1 MRLSILSTLLFAACS
16 LAFSQSANN
25 NVALYWGQNS
35 AGKTGS
41 QGRLADYCDGS
52 SDIILLSFLHIFFGT
67 SGLPEVN
74 FAASCNDGSLFPGTG
89 LLQCPNIAED
99 IKICQGKGKIILLS
113 LGGAS
118 GAYGFSSD
126 SQAEQFAQTVWDMFA
141 GGSSSTRPFGDSVID
156 GFDLDIEGGSTT
168 GYAAFSNKLR
178 QLYSTDSSKQ
188 YYISAAPQCPCPDVY
203 VNSAIVGS
211 KIDFLFVQFY
221 NNYCGMQTWQPNNA
235 DPNFNY
241 LDWDKLVKSSPNP
254 DCKVYLGVPASPSA
268 AGSGY
273 VPISKVVQAANYLQN
288 TYSTFGG
295 IMMWDAS
302 QAVANVDSS
311 TNLNFAA
318 GAKQG
323 LGGANSPQVP
333 SVTVPSVPPSSSA
346 SSSTLSIVVT
356 PSSSVVPT
364 IPSSSSSLSSSSDIT
379 TTVLTTIT
387 TDITSILPG
396 TSTSIITISKSDS
409 SSSSSS
415 VSTPSSSSPS
425 LPTPSSSPTTLAPSS
440 PSLSVSVPSSSSSSV
455 PAPSSSSQ
463 IVTITL
469 TSTNAPPSAT
479 PSNSPITS
487 SCTESS
493 LFGNLP
499 LSVAPPAITTSPA
512 LSVIGFSVYSSV
524 DTGGDVIYEY
534 STMVNP
540 QSGSLVQRN
549 IKDDEEMDT
558 LAIEPS
564 VLDFTGPVPAISSA
578 VFVPISVASEKIDTA
593 YSSAGFHHRHS
604 HTEFAKDVPL
614 IVHAINTPAND
625 VESDS
630 DAEFCPVEGGTCN
643 TPGELKC
650 TLDGYAQC
658 ISGTWVIRPCS
669 IGTVCKESGLIVF
682 CDWAG
687 SSTPSDS
694 KCGGHVH
701 TKRDSSDSASSKT
714 FSHGDFAALTPSNE
728 TLTETMYT
736 LKISVQQLNS
746 TNFNGIITASTVTN
760 NPIGPNWQLSF
771 ASVLNITGVGRGA
784 LVGYDEETSS
794 YTVAS
799 IPLAEPASNMA
810 ILIPFW
816 GTYP

>member
-1 MRLSILSTLLFAACS
+1 MRLPILSTLLFAACS
-16 LAFSQSANN
+16 VAFSPSANN

-35 AGKTGS
+35 AGRTGS
-41 QGRLADYCDGS
+41 QARLAEYCDGS

-74 FAASCNDGSLFPGTG
+74 FAASCNDGTLFPGTG

-99 IKICQGKGKIILLS
+99 IKICQAKGKIILLS

-126 SQAEQFAQTVWDMFA
+126 AQAETFAQTVWDMFA
-141 GGSSSTRPFGDSVID
+141 GGSSTTRPFGDSVID
-156 GFDLDIEGGSTT
+156 GFDLDIEGGSTV

-254 DCKVYLGVPASPSA
+254 NCKVYLGVPASPSA

-273 VPISKVVQAANYLQN
+273 VPISKVVQAANYLQS

-302 QAVANVDSS
+302 QSAANVDSS

-323 LGGANSPQVP
+323 LGGGSSP
-333 SVTVPSVPPSSSA
+333 PPSSVSV
-346 SSSTLSIVVT
+346 SIVPPTSSTPSSTLSTIVT
-356 PSSSVVPT
+356 SSSSVVVT
-364 IPSSSSSLSSSSDIT
+364 TPSSSSSLSSSSDIT

-396 TSTSIITISKSDS
+396 TSTSVISISQSSSLLPSTSDITISQTDS
-409 SSSSSS
+409 SISSPS
-415 VSTPSSSSPS
+415 VSTPSSNS
-425 LPTPSSSPTTLAPSS
+425 LSVSAPSS
-440 PSLSVSVPSSSSSSV
+440 PSPVVTSSSD
-455 PAPSSSSQ
+455 SQ
-463 IVTITL
+463 TLTITL
-469 TSTNAPPSAT
+469 TSTTYAPSAT
-479 PSNSPITS
+479 PSPSPQTS
-487 SCTESS
+487 SCTDSS
-493 LFGNLP
+493 VDISP
-499 LSVAPPAITTSPA
+499 PSVVPTVIPTSPA
-512 LSVIGFSVYSSV
+512 LSTIGFSVYSSL
-524 DTGGDVIYEY
+524 DTDRDIFYE
-534 STMVNP
+534 TMAGPNKRA
-540 QSGSLVQRN
+540 LAQRN
-549 IKDDEEMDT
+549 INDDGKVDT

-564 VLDFTGPVPAISSA
+564 ISDFTRRVPAIPSA
-578 VFVPISVASEKIDTA
+578 VFVPVSMASEKIRD
-593 YSSAGFHHRHS
+593 SQPSAGFLHRHAHAES
-604 HTEFAKDVPL
+604 AKDAPL
-614 IVHAINTPAND
+614 IVQAINTPAPE
-625 VESDS
+625 ESDF
-630 DAEFCPVEGGTCN
+630 DAELCPVEGGSCN
-643 TPGELKC
+643 TAGELKC

-658 ISGTWVIRPCS
+658 IAGAWVIRPCS
-669 IGTVCKESGLIVF
+669 MGTVCKESGPIVF

-701 TKRDSSDSASSKT
+701 TKRDASGSTSSKM
-714 FSHGDFAALTPSNE
+714 FDHSDFAALTPSNE
-728 TLTETMYT
+728 ALTDNMYT

-746 TNFNGIITASTVTN
+746 TNFKGIITASTVTN
-760 NPIGPNWQLSF
+760 TPIGPNWQLSF
-771 ASVLNITGVGRGA
+771 ASVLNIEGVGRGA
-784 LVGYDEETSS
+784 LVGYDQETSS

-799 IPLAEPASNMA
+799 IPLAEPGSNMA